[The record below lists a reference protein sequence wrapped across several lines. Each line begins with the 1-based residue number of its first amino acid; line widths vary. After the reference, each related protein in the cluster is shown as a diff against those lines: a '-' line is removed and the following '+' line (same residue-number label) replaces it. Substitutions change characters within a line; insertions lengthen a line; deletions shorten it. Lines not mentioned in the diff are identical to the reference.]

1 MSLYVTLWTLFCLI
15 KTYAWPPVFYGLIIG
30 KEERAKS
37 AKRAKK
43 MRDASEFENEEE
55 FGIIGNENL
64 EDKILE
70 RPSVVK
76 VSEMNTIAWFILKS
90 TIGKKSEKKEQS
102 KRQKTSNTKL

>member
-30 KEERAKS
+30 KEERAKI

-64 EDKILE
+64 EDKCLE

-76 VSEMNTIAWFILKS
+76 VSEMNPIAWFILKN
-90 TIGKKSEKKEQS
+90 TIGKKIWKKEQES
-102 KRQKTSNTKL
+102 KRQNIKH